1 MHATG
6 DGQPWGVDQIEAISA
21 LFDISRRESGVELA
35 KRDILGKAK
44 WRCVFFVVM

>member
-6 DGQPWGVDQIEAISA
+6 DGQAWGVDHKEAIGG

-35 KRDILGKAK
+35 ERDI
-44 WRCVFFVVM
+44 